1 MAGRNEGP
9 SLGGPKHA
17 KHAGIGRHMPRHA
30 GDSRMLGAEP
40 ADQVGSH
47 LHDNER
53 YRTIH
58 SKRKKK
64 RRLKR
69 ALIVVASVLL
79 VAVVGAGTALGI
91 YSMQLNSRLAIGD
104 EELSAVN
111 DALEPSEVGQPFYAL
126 LLGSDSREGSG
137 TSTNPDMMGDN
148 ERSDVMILVRVD
160 APNRKLTMVSIP
172 RDTPYRL
179 EDGSVVKINE
189 TYNIEGAAGTIRAVS
204 ELTGVPITHFAEVRF
219 SDFQALVDALGGVT
233 VDVPI
238 ELSYKDALTGERVT
252 IQPGEQTLNGQQA
265 QIFVRARHE
274 YGTDQDAHR
283 QSAVRQLATAIVKQ
297 VLSKPVYEIPDAV
310 LTLADCVST
319 DMDTGNLIPLA
330 MAFAG
335 GSGDLTI
342 YSGTGPTDGDI
353 NEAAGGIWLCYENP
367 DGWETLMEAVDAG
380 EDPSGIDVEDMAIGE
395 MVPQ

>member
-9 SLGGPKHA
+9 FPGGPKHA
-17 KHAGIGRHMPRHA
+17 KHAGIGGGAPKYA
-30 GDSRMLGAEP
+30 GDSWLLGATS
-40 ADQVGSH
+40 ADQVDPH
-47 LHDNER
+47 LHDSEH
-53 YRTIH
+53 YREIC
-58 SKRKKK
+58 SRRNRK
-64 RRLKR
+64 RRVR
-69 ALIVVASVLL
+69 RVL
-79 VAVVGAGTALGI
+79 VAVAAIFLVAIVGVGAALGI
-91 YSMQLNSRLAIGD
+91 YSMQLNSRLAIDD
-104 EELSAVN
+104 EELSEVS
-111 DALEPSEVGQPFYAL
+111 DALEPSEVDQPFYAL

-137 TSTNPDMMGDN
+137 TSANPDMMGDN

-189 TYNIEGAAGTIRAVS
+189 TYNIDGAAGTIRAVS

-297 VLSKPVYEIPDAV
+297 VLSKPVYEIPDTV
-310 LTLADCVST
+310 LTLAECVST

-330 MAFAG
+330 LAFAG

-342 YSGTGPTDGDI
+342 YSGTGPTDGDV
-353 NEAAGGIWLCYENP
+353 NDAAGGIWLCYENP
-367 DGWETLMEAVDAG
+367 DGWRTLMEAVDAG
-380 EDPSGIDVEDMAIGE
+380 EDPSGIDVEDMAIGAAA
-395 MVPQ
+395 PQ